1 MKILTV
7 LRHAKSSWGDSGLD
21 DFDRPLNDRGIEA
34 ARKMGRECK
43 RRGMRFDLVLASP
56 AVRVR
61 ETLEEFAK
69 GFGAPPA
76 VRFEEQIYLA
86 SAEELLDL
94 VRAIPEEAGAPL
106 LVGHNPGLQ
115 RLLVTLCEDDR
126 RGLRHRVAEKFPTAA
141 VAVVRIRLKRWGD
154 IAPGAGEI
162 ADLILPREID

>member
-1 MKILTV
+1 MKTLSV
-7 LRHAKSSWGDSGLD
+7 LRHAKSSWDDSGLD

-43 RRGMRFDLVLASP
+43 RRRMRFDLVLASP

-76 VRFEEQIYLA
+76 VRFEQQIYLA
-86 SAEELLDL
+86 AAEELLDL

-141 VAVVRIRLKRWGD
+141 VAVVRIPLKRWRD

-162 ADLILPREID
+162 AELILPCELD